1 MPGTGVSRRPDTLAR
16 PTSFR
21 VLQPNQL
28 GVAPGRFAL
37 ARRNGEPLSMLEVM
51 GAPFDAVNT
60 DLGRGAAD
68 RAARRNLRGL
78 LGMPR
83 MSTMAIAAVLNKAVT
98 AMPAGQAF
106 VNVGVWNGF
115 TLLAGMA
122 GNPDADCV
130 GIDDFSQFGGPR
142 EELLRRF
149 EAARRDRHAIFEMDY
164 RDYFARVHDR
174 PIGVY
179 MYDGEHSYDN
189 QMRGLEAAEPFYA
202 DGCVLVVDDANL
214 EEPRQAT
221 LDFIARHEGR
231 YEILADVRTGDM
243 RHPTFWNGLLVLR
256 KRAPG
261 DPPAEPVPAPSR
273 RTRLTPGNEAGSGA
287 ALIVVRDD
295 EEEEAAELALQAA
308 HDQSWSP
315 LEVIVARPS
324 ELADALDRCE
334 APVVAFAD
342 CAAPLE
348 RDAVELSLAFPQETR
363 FWQGEPGQ
371 DRIAH
376 LRERLAAGRD
386 AEAVLPPGEPFVLIG
401 DQVGLAATMGAGP
414 PLALD
419 DPSRP
424 LDEIGD
430 EEAVEKLRRTS
441 ARRVVVL
448 STRFSWI
455 EQRPAVG
462 RVLEHDSTTLLAN
475 ERVRV
480 YER

>member
-1 MPGTGVSRRPDTLAR
+1 
-16 PTSFR
+16 
-21 VLQPNQL
+21 
-28 GVAPGRFAL
+28 
-37 ARRNGEPLSMLEVM
+37 MLELM

-60 DLGRGAAD
+60 DLGRSAAD
-68 RAARRNLRGL
+68 RAARRNVRGL

-122 GNPDADCV
+122 GNPEADCV

-142 EELLRRF
+142 EAFMGRF
-149 EAARRDRHAIFEMDY
+149 EAARSDRHAIFEMDY
-164 RDYFARVHDR
+164 RDYFARVHDG

-179 MYDGEHSYDN
+179 LYDGEHSYDN

-202 DGCVLVVDDANL
+202 DGCILVIDDTNL

-221 LDFIARHEGR
+221 LDFIARHEDR
-231 YEILADVRTGDM
+231 YEILADVRTADM
-243 RHPTFWNGLLVLR
+243 RHPTFWDGLLVLR

-261 DPPAEPVPAPSR
+261 DPPAEPVPAHPR
-273 RTRLTPGNEAGSGA
+273 RARLTPGKQARSGA
-287 ALIVVRDD
+287 SLIVVRDD
-295 EEEEAAELALQAA
+295 EEEEDAALAVQAA
-308 HDQSWSP
+308 RDQSWSP
-315 LEVIVARPS
+315 LDVIVAHAS

-334 APVVAFAD
+334 GPVVAFAD
-342 CAAPLE
+342 CAAPLAP
-348 RDAVELSLAFPQETR
+348 DAVELSLAFPQQTR
-363 FWQGEPGQ
+363 FWMGEPGQ

-376 LRERLAAGRD
+376 LRERLAVGREAD
-386 AEAVLPPGEPFVLIG
+386 AVLEPGEPFVLIG

-419 DPSRP
+419 DSSQP

-430 EEAVEKLRRTS
+430 EEAVGRLRRTG

-448 STRFSWI
+448 SSRFSWM
-455 EQRPAVG
+455 EQHPAVS
-462 RVLEHDSTTLLAN
+462 RVLEHESTTLLAD

-480 YER
+480 YET